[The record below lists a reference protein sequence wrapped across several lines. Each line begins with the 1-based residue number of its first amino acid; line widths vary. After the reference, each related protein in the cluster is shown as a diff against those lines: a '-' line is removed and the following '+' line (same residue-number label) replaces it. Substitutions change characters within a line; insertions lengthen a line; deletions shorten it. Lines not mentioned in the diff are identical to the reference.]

1 MSKAT
6 EKTKKQLNAWRASY
20 YITEYGPITGGL
32 VTAMILNPHVWEW
45 LLFVLLGILIIGG
58 LIAAFKHS
66 GKTIVWGVILV
77 LVLAISGTV
86 MYIIVGACFAFAAT
100 NDLIIS
106 PKYKKLKAKYIQF
119 KNQDEYL
126 AMNEENDNGIER
138 QGTGRIQQTQPET
151 N

>member
-6 EKTKKQLNAWRASY
+6 EKTKKQLNAWRTSY

-45 LLFVLLGILIIGG
+45 LLFVLLAILIVGG

-66 GKTIVWGVILV
+66 GKTIIWGIILV
-77 LVLAISGTV
+77 LVLAINGWV
-86 MYIIVGACFAFAAT
+86 MYVIVGVCFAFAAA
-100 NDLIIS
+100 NDLLIT
-106 PKYKKLKAKYIQF
+106 PKYTKLKDKYKQF

-126 AMNEENDNGIER
+126 ELNKENEDGIER
-138 QGTGRIQQTQPET
+138 QGTGGVQ
-151 N
+151 